1 MIFCIKILDLCKIKC
16 IIMHINQK
24 RSRNAAN
31 CRCDKLKGEIIMKRI
46 TLFLLG
52 IVLMS
57 TVACGRTNS
66 NANSDRVTAA
76 EDSKAK
82 VIHLTKAEFLEK
94 VYNFEKNPDEWK
106 YEGDKPA
113 IVDFYATWCGPCK
126 MVAPILDELAKE
138 YDGQIVI
145 YKVDTDKET
154 ELARAFGIRSI
165 PSILFIPMNGKPE
178 MAQGALPKEAFKKA
192 IDELLLKK

>member
-1 MIFCIKILDLCKIKC
+1 M
-16 IIMHINQK
+16 
-24 RSRNAAN
+24 R
-31 CRCDKLKGEIIMKRI
+31 RI

-57 TVACGRTNS
+57 TAACGRTNS
-66 NANSDRVTAA
+66 NANSDRVTAT
-76 EDSKAK
+76 EDSK

-145 YKVDTDKET
+145 YKVDTDKEA
-154 ELARAFGIRSI
+154 ELASVFGIRSI
-165 PSILFIPMNGKPE
+165 PSILFIPMSGKPE

-192 IDELLLKK
+192 IDEFLLKNKYFCAIAVQKNKIWIHYVKSETSIGLLHCLKHDLKRRITFV

>member
-1 MIFCIKILDLCKIKC
+1 MKLIKPIIAALCLALGLNACANNKESK
-16 IIMHINQK
+16 NQNK
-24 RSRNAAN
+24 KGAN
-31 CRCDKLKGEIIMKRI
+31 MEI
-46 TLFLLG
+46 
-52 IVLMS
+52 V
-57 TVACGRTNS
+57 
-66 NANSDRVTAA
+66 
-76 EDSKAK
+76 
-82 VIHLTKAEFLEK
+82 HLTKTEFLNK
-94 VYNFEKNPDEWK
+94 VYNYDTNPNDWK

>member
-1 MIFCIKILDLCKIKC
+1 M
-16 IIMHINQK
+16 
-24 RSRNAAN
+24 R
-31 CRCDKLKGEIIMKRI
+31 RI

-57 TVACGRTNS
+57 TAACGRTNS
-66 NANSDRVTAA
+66 NANSDRVTAT

-145 YKVDTDKET
+145 YKVDTDKE
-154 ELARAFGIRSI
+154 A
-165 PSILFIPMNGKPE
+165 
-178 MAQGALPKEAFKKA
+178 
-192 IDELLLKK
+192 

>member
-1 MIFCIKILDLCKIKC
+1 M
-16 IIMHINQK
+16 
-24 RSRNAAN
+24 
-31 CRCDKLKGEIIMKRI
+31 
-46 TLFLLG
+46 
-52 IVLMS
+52 
-57 TVACGRTNS
+57 
-66 NANSDRVTAA
+66 
-76 EDSKAK
+76 
-82 VIHLTKAEFLEK
+82 TKAEFLEK

>member
-1 MIFCIKILDLCKIKC
+1 
-16 IIMHINQK
+16 
-24 RSRNAAN
+24 
-31 CRCDKLKGEIIMKRI
+31 MKRI

-138 YDGQIVI
+138 YR
-145 YKVDTDKET
+145 
-154 ELARAFGIRSI
+154 L
-165 PSILFIPMNGKPE
+165 LFIR
-178 MAQGALPKEAFKKA
+178 
-192 IDELLLKK
+192 

>member
-1 MIFCIKILDLCKIKC
+1 
-16 IIMHINQK
+16 
-24 RSRNAAN
+24 
-31 CRCDKLKGEIIMKRI
+31 MKRI

-66 NANSDRVTAA
+66 NDNSDRVTAA

>member
-1 MIFCIKILDLCKIKC
+1 
-16 IIMHINQK
+16 
-24 RSRNAAN
+24 
-31 CRCDKLKGEIIMKRI
+31 
-46 TLFLLG
+46 
-52 IVLMS
+52 MS
-57 TVACGRTNS
+57 TAACGRTNS
-66 NANSDRVTAA
+66 NANSDRVTAT
-76 EDSKAK
+76 EDSK

-145 YKVDTDKET
+145 YKVDTDKEA
-154 ELARAFGIRSI
+154 ELASVFGIRSI
-165 PSILFIPMNGKPE
+165 PSILFIPMSGKPE

-192 IDELLLKK
+192 IDEFLLKNKYFCAIAVQKNKIWIHYVKSETSIGLLHCLKHDLKRRITFV